1 MHKPPMILLSRS
13 RREANHKASIPKT
26 ADEIAERR
34 YQMNPPPKPTVVA

>member
-26 ADEIAERR
+26 AAWPVITA
-34 YQMNPPPKPTVVA
+34 KPNMKSPNVATK